1 MKVAVV
7 LMTCFVLS
15 SAQQSDECEPAKSN
29 VTVNCQLAYFSLLS
43 GNASDDQT
51 MMVCNTTGACN
62 RMLES
67 VINACTD
74 SQAGDTVSY
83 SIDYRKAYYNYS

>member
-15 SAQQSDECEPAKSN
+15 SAQQSDECERAKSN
-29 VTVNCQLAYFSLLS
+29 VTRNCQSAYFSLLS
-43 GNASDDQT
+43 GNASDDQA

-62 RMLES
+62 GMLES
-67 VINACTD
+67 VINACD
-74 SQAGDTVSY
+74 GSQADDTVSY
-83 SIDYRKAYYNYS
+83 SIDYRNAYYDYS

>member
-7 LMTCFVLS
+7 LMICFVLS

-29 VTVNCQLAYFSLLS
+29 VTMNCKLAYSSLLS

-51 MMVCNTTGACN
+51 MMTVCNTTGACN
-62 RMLES
+62 GMLES
-67 VINACTD
+67 VINACND
-74 SQAGDTVSY
+74 NQAGDTVSY
-83 SIDYRKAYYNYS
+83 IA